1 MSEET
6 ITENPTDLNPIG
18 HMLDDY
24 VAWVNDQ
31 GEGEVKVE
39 YDEDDDSFRV
49 IRNEADPVTIYS
61 SEIDEQFY
69 LEGQAVF
76 VEAEVGTPNET
87 LNLADVMRFSGDELV
102 LSRISLTERDEGEF
116 MLVVEAALP
125 TSMVEFGL
133 LDLMVREVATIASDI
148 RSQLPIGEAEDAD
161 DDEGDDEN
169 DDDDGDDDDYEDIG
183 DD

>member
-1 MSEET
+1 
-6 ITENPTDLNPIG
+6 
-18 HMLDDY
+18 MLDDY

-49 IRNEADPVTIYS
+49 IRNEANPVTIYS
-61 SEIDEQFY
+61 SEIDHQFY

-76 VEAEVGTPNET
+76 VEAEVGVPNES

-116 MLVVEAALP
+116 LLVVEAALP
-125 TSMVEFGL
+125 TSLVEFSL

-148 RSQLPIGEAEDAD
+148 RSQLPIGDAQEADDEEDD
-161 DDEGDDEN
+161 EEDDEDEDDEG
-169 DDDDGDDDDYEDIG
+169 DDDYEDIG